1 MNQNIMK
8 PEFAPLYENT
18 PAFSMKIGGTVYDVT
33 THWNTEGSNSRSCCC
48 RTTHWK
54 QTSEHSKM
62 KLPLLCPVVGKEK
75 YFNDNSNQIK
85 RAD

>member
-33 THWNTEGSNSRSCCC
+33 THWNTEGR
-48 RTTHWK
+48 
-54 QTSEHSKM
+54 
-62 KLPLLCPVVGKEK
+62 L
-75 YFNDNSNQIK
+75 K
-85 RAD
+85 R